1 MNPWRD
7 TKGYRPNTSAE
18 AVFVRYRCGIESKF
32 AYPTD
37 RQRWD
42 FRGEDFDIVA
52 YRVPSEQMDQA
63 A

>member
-18 AVFVRYRCGIESKF
+18 KVFVRYRCGLESKF
-32 AYPTD
+32 AYRVDT
-37 RQRWD
+37 QRWD
-42 FRGEDFDIVA
+42 YRGDDWDIVA
-52 YRVPSEQMDQA
+52 YRVPEEERKA